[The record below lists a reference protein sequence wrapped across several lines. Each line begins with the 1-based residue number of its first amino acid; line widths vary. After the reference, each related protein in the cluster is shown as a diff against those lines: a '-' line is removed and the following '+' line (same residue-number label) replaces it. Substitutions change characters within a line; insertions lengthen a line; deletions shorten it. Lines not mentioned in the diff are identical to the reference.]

1 MSNERKHDDMV
12 YQMAI
17 SVAKNMLKNGIVN
30 LEEYNR
36 IDTILLKKY
45 RPYLGSLFSDNACR
59 LSEN

>member
-45 RPYLGSLFSDNACR
+45 RPYLGSLFSDNAR
-59 LSEN
+59 

>member
-17 SVAKNMLKNGIVN
+17 SVAKSMLKNGIVN
-30 LEEYNR
+30 REEYDR

-45 RPYLGSLFSDNACR
+45 RPYLGSLFSDNV
-59 LSEN
+59 

>member
-17 SVAKNMLKNGIVN
+17 SVAKSMLKNGIVN
-30 LEEYNR
+30 REEYNR

-45 RPYLGSLFSDNACR
+45 RPYLGSLFSDNAGR

>member
-12 YQMAI
+12 YQMAM
-17 SVAKNMLKNGIVN
+17 SVAKSMLKNGIVN
-30 LEEYNR
+30 REEYNR

-45 RPYLGSLFSDNACR
+45 RQYLGSLFSDNACR